1 MSLVPIYEYQCKEC
15 GKEFEKL
22 VRSISTAPK
31 VECPHCGGK
40 EVKKAFS
47 LFGTKS
53 PSSSDLSASTCAP
66 SG

>member
-1 MSLVPIYEYQCKEC
+1 MPIYEYQCQEC
-15 GKEFEKL
+15 GEEFEKL
-22 VRSISTAPK
+22 VRSISSVPK

-40 EVKKAFS
+40 KVKKAFS

-53 PSSSDLSASTCAP
+53 ASSDGLPATACAP

>member
-1 MSLVPIYEYQCKEC
+1 
-15 GKEFEKL
+15 
-22 VRSISTAPK
+22 VRSISSVPE

-53 PSSSDLSASTCAP
+53 SSSGGLSASTCAP

>member
-1 MSLVPIYEYQCKEC
+1 MPIYEYQCQEC

-22 VRSISTAPK
+22 VRSISSTPE

-40 EVKKAFS
+40 KVKKALS

-53 PSSSDLSASTCAP
+53 SSSGGLSASTCAP
-66 SG
+66 SS

>member
-1 MSLVPIYEYQCKEC
+1 MPIYEYQCQEC

-22 VRSISTAPK
+22 VRSISSTPE

-40 EVKKAFS
+40 KVKKAFS
-47 LFGTKS
+47 LFGTQ
-53 PSSSDLSASTCAP
+53 SSSSGSLSTGTCAP

>member
-1 MSLVPIYEYQCKEC
+1 MPIYEYQCQEC

-22 VRSISTAPK
+22 IRSISSTPE

-40 EVKKAFS
+40 KVKKAFS
-47 LFGTKS
+47 LFGTR
-53 PSSSDLSASTCAP
+53 SSSSGSLSTGTCAP